1 MVEEVATSAPA
12 AAPAAGG
19 TKVFTLEEC
28 KAHRTEKDCWLII
41 HGKVYDVT
49 EFLDEHPGARR
60 RWATFGGGASAR
72 PLPARASDPPPALCR
87 CRRLRHR
94 RQQLGCAIWPANA
107 PRRRSRRPRCR

>member
-49 EFLDEHPGARR
+49 EFLDEHPGGDQIMLDVAGKDV
-60 RWATFGGGASAR
+60 TSEFEV
-72 PLPARASDPPPALCR
+72 PPVCVV
-87 CRRLRHR
+87 RLF
-94 RQQLGCAIWPANA
+94 
-107 PRRRSRRPRCR
+107 